1 MNDRN
6 TAIEWAREILANPE
20 EYYIL
25 DTETTGL
32 QDPEIIEL
40 GVIDL
45 AGNEIISQRFRPVTQ
60 ITDGAAEIHGLTNVL
75 LADEPPF
82 YSLIDRL
89 DKEIFQRTI
98 LIYNSAFDCRAL
110 EHTYDLYNSDL
121 QTVKNDCVM
130 GWYSQ
135 FVGEWNDYRG
145 SYRWQKLPGGDHSA
159 IGDCRATLAVI
170 KYMAESHLELGI
182 QSSEL
187 PLDLEPLPQTL

>member
-6 TAIEWAREILANPE
+6 EAIKWAREILAEPE
-20 EYYIL
+20 AYYIL

-45 AGNEIISQRFRPVTQ
+45 AGNEIISQRFRPVAQ
-60 ITDGAAEIHGLTNVL
+60 ITDGATEIHGLTNEL
-75 LADEPPF
+75 LANEPPF
-82 YSLIDRL
+82 YALIDRL

-98 LIYNSAFDCRAL
+98 LIYNAVFDYRAL
-110 EHTYDLYNSDL
+110 EYTYDLYNSDL
-121 QTVKNDCVM
+121 PAVNHDCVM
-130 GWYSQ
+130 QYYSQ

-145 SYRWQKLPGGDHSA
+145 SYRWQRLPGGDHSA
-159 IGDCRATLAVI
+159 IGDCRATLDVI
-170 KYMAESHLELGI
+170 KYMAQSQLELGL

-187 PLDLEPLPQTL
+187 PLDMEPLPQA